1 MSERR
6 PRSRAPQYLF
16 LALSGMVLVAIWGW
30 RIFLSSERV
39 ASPDELARLALSDAA
54 EDERELAALRL
65 SRHPDRPVS
74 QIRQVFQESASVRVR
89 AAATVGLGLARD
101 WESIPQLIEAMEGES
116 ELLRG
121 RAALAV
127 DRIVAQRF
135 GFRADAPLEERRK
148 VIKLI
153 ELKWPRLHKGY
164 LVKQERLRKKRAE
177 KEDPP

>member
-6 PRSRAPQYLF
+6 PRSRATQYLF
-16 LALSGMVLVAIWGW
+16 FALSGIVLVAIWGW

-74 QIRQVFQESASVRVR
+74 QIR
-89 AAATVGLGLARD
+89 
-101 WESIPQLIEAMEGES
+101 
-116 ELLRG
+116 G

-164 LVKQERLRKKRAE
+164 LVKQERLRK
-177 KEDPP
+177 